1 LAGGVR
7 IALVSPYDHQTPG
20 GVREHVVNLDR
31 QLREMGHETRVIAPA
46 STSRGLAAN
55 VDRISGWIVPLRVSG
70 SVARIS
76 PSLAVLARM
85 RRLFARYEFDVVHLH
100 EPLIPTVS
108 LFALLNARSAMVGTI
123 HGYRDAS
130 AVYRVGRPVLSRLMR
145 RLSGRTAVSV
155 DAMRWATRYF
165 PGDYRIISDGV
176 DVRRFADPS
185 IRPLEDFADGKL
197 NVLFVGRLE
206 PRKGLGYLLSAL
218 PKVSA
223 LVAGVR
229 LIVAGAYSP
238 RDQRAWMDAA
248 RSAGDVV
255 FTGPVPADR
264 LPRLYRSA
272 DVFCA
277 PSTGFEALG
286 IVLLEAMASGLPIVT
301 TDIEGYRTVVTHE
314 REGLVVR
321 PRDSTAL
328 AAALT
333 ALLLNPG
340 RRAELAAAGRVTVQR
355 YDWGLLA
362 RQYVDLYGE
371 SAERFALSSSGA
383 AHRRRRRGGHAST

>member
-1 LAGGVR
+1 MK

-20 GVREHVVNLDR
+20 GVREHVINLDR
-31 QLREMGHETRVIAPA
+31 RLREMGHETRLIAPA
-46 STSRGLAAN
+46 STSQGLAEN
-55 VDRISGWIVPLRVSG
+55 VERISGWIVPLRVSG
-70 SVARIS
+70 SIARIS
-76 PSLAVLARM
+76 PSVAVLPRI
-85 RRLFARYEFDVVHLH
+85 RQLFARRHFDVVHLH

-108 LFALLNARSAMVGTI
+108 LFALMNARSATVGTI

-155 DAMRWATRYF
+155 DAMRWAARYF

-176 DVRRFADPS
+176 DVRRFADPA
-185 IRPLEDFADGKL
+185 IRPVEDFADGKL

-206 PRKGLGYLLSAL
+206 PRKGLGYLLGAL
-218 PKVSA
+218 PMVSTR
-223 LVAGVR
+223 VASVR

-238 RDQRAWMDAA
+238 SDQRAWTDAA

-272 DVFCA
+272 HVFCA

-301 TDIEGYRTVVTHE
+301 TDIGGYRTVVTNE
-314 REGLVVR
+314 REGLVV
-321 PRDSTAL
+321 PSRDSKALAGAL
-328 AAALT
+328 AAV
-333 ALLLNPG
+333 LLNPG
-340 RRAELAAAGRVTVQR
+340 RRAEMAAAGAMTVQR

-362 RQYVDLYGE
+362 RRYVDLYQE
-371 SAERFALSSSGA
+371 SAERFALSSTAAARSRHRSGG
-383 AHRRRRRGGHAST
+383 RAST